1 VANSARALR
10 SEWTGGESGHYI
22 ADVPRTNLDAAIPEC
37 SMPVILPDPLVKAL
51 RARKLVL
58 FMGSGLS
65 SMAGY
70 PTWSQLIER
79 LVAEAKQRPGARL
92 DGLEALEV
100 RQDYF
105 MLAEFARSTLGP
117 SEYVELLRQELGHP
131 VPVTEAHRLI
141 ALTDFR
147 GIITTNYDRLLE
159 TTIARERSWA
169 PSTFTHEGLS
179 PMAEALFNSELF
191 LFKMHGDVLSPA
203 SIVLTARDY
212 DRVLL
217 RSPHVRALLYGVLLN
232 YKLLFV
238 GYSLRDPDFNLIL
251 RELTLLFENYV
262 PAHYALVPNAGAF
275 ESYHLLKRM
284 NIQVLGYDP
293 TDNHAEVLSVLR
305 QLHEIAPAP
314 LLVAA

>member
-1 VANSARALR
+1 MA
-10 SEWTGGESGHYI
+10 
-22 ADVPRTNLDAAIPEC
+22 
-37 SMPVILPDPLVKAL
+37 VILPDPLVTAL
-51 RARKLVL
+51 RERKLVL
-58 FMGSGLS
+58 FLGSGLS

-70 PTWSQLIER
+70 PSWSQLIER
-79 LVAEAKQRPGARL
+79 LVAEARRRPGARL
-92 DGLEALEV
+92 DGLEVLEA

-117 SEYVELLRQELGHP
+117 AEYVDLLRQELGHP
-131 VPVTEAHRLI
+131 VAVTEAHRLI
-141 ALTDFR
+141 ATTDFR

-159 TTIARERSWA
+159 TTITRERNWA

-203 SIVLTARDY
+203 SIILTARDY

-251 RELTLLFENYV
+251 RELTMLFENYV
-262 PAHYALVPNAGAF
+262 PTHYALVPNAGAF

-293 TDNHAEVLSVLR
+293 ADNHREVLEVLR
-305 QLHEIAPAP
+305 QLHAIAPAP